1 MTAARLAEDYAL
13 CERLVRDEDPDRA
26 VAVQFAPSDKR
37 RHLLALYAF
46 NIETAR
52 VRDQISQPLPGE
64 IRLQWWRDIIAAG
77 DGASE
82 AAGDGTGV
90 SSPERAGGGHPVA
103 AALLDTIQRF
113 DLPGA
118 AFERFLDARIFDLY
132 DDPMPSVTAFEG
144 YAGDT
149 ASSLI
154 VMAAMILDRS
164 KAPQVSDAAGHAGV
178 AQAAVGALRL
188 LPLHRRRRQV
198 FMPADLLAAAGC
210 PAEALIAGE
219 AEPTD
224 RAIAAM
230 TAFAKDHLDR
240 YRAHR
245 AGVPASLRA
254 AFLPADLTATHLK
267 RIVTSGRAAIE
278 TPRPIGPLRRSFSLW
293 RAMRG

>member
-1 MTAARLAEDYAL
+1 MTAAALATDYAL

-26 VAVQFAPSDKR
+26 VAVQFAPAEAR

-64 IRLQWWRDIIAAG
+64 IRLQWWRDIIAPTAISAG
-77 DGASE
+77 AGE
-82 AAGDGTGV
+82 PAA
-90 SSPERAGGGHPVA
+90 ERSGGGHPVA
-103 AALLDTIQRF
+103 AALLDTIARF
-113 DLPGA
+113 DLPPA

-149 ASSLI
+149 ASALI

-164 KAPQVSDAAGHAGV
+164 KAPEVSDAAGHAGV

-198 FMPADLLAAAGC
+198 FLPADLLAAAGC

-230 TAFAKDHLDR
+230 TAFAQDHLGR

-245 AGVPASLRA
+245 TGVPAGLRA
-254 AFLPADLTATHLK
+254 AFLPADMTATYLA
-267 RIVTSGRAAIE
+267 RIATSGRAAIE
-278 TPRPIGPLRRSFSLW
+278 TPQPVGPLRRSFLLW

>member
-1 MTAARLAEDYAL
+1 MTAAALATDYAL

-26 VAVQFAPSDKR
+26 VAVQFAPAEAR

-64 IRLQWWRDIIAAG
+64 IRLQWWRDIIAPAAG
-77 DGASE
+77 DGADDL
-82 AAGDGTGV
+82 AG
-90 SSPERAGGGHPVA
+90 ERPGGGHPVA
-103 AALLDTIQRF
+103 AALLDTIARF
-113 DLPGA
+113 DLPSA

-154 VMAAMILDRS
+154 IMAAMILDRS
-164 KAPQVSDAAGHAGV
+164 QAPQVSDAAGHAGV

-198 FMPADLLAAAGC
+198 FLPADLLAAAGC
-210 PAEALIAGE
+210 PVEALIAGE

-240 YRAHR
+240 YRVHR
-245 AGVPASLRA
+245 AAVPPSLRA
-254 AFLPADLTATHLK
+254 AFLPADMTATYLK
-267 RIVTSGRAAIE
+267 RIAASGRAAID
-278 TPRPIGPLRRSFSLW
+278 TPRPVGPLRRSFSLW